1 VAISGRSAEAPKV
14 KAKPKASAVQ
24 ARGACV
30 CGAVRIEIDVPA
42 VWAWHD
48 HSERSRRA
56 QGCAYATYVG
66 SWKSRFRILEGEEHL
81 SRFEDAAA
89 GTARSFC
96 TRCGAPMLYERA
108 RSPKMVNIPRAAFAE
123 RTGREP
129 RYHMNLAEQADWTWA
144 GEPLGPLK
152 GYPGVMRERPRKKRA
167 REVLDAMFEP

>member
-1 VAISGRSAEAPKV
+1 MRKPADGAHP
-14 KAKPKASAVQ
+14 AKGSAVQ
-24 ARGACV
+24 AQGACV

-56 QGCAYATYVG
+56 QGAAYATYVG
-66 SWKSRFRILEGEEHL
+66 GWKSRFRILAGEESL
-81 SRFEDAAA
+81 TRFEDPEA

-96 TRCGAPMLYERA
+96 ARCGTPMLYERA
-108 RSPKMVNIPRAAFAE
+108 RSPKMVNIPRAVFAE

-144 GEPLGPLK
+144 GEPLAPLK
-152 GYPGVMRERPRKKRA
+152 GYPGVMRERPRKKAVRA
-167 REVLDAMFEP
+167 VADAMFEP